1 MIRRDFLPRGNG
13 CVTRCPLVLT
23 LVHSEEDKEVVT
35 FNPSC
40 DGEGEVSFENPNWDV
55 IRREIEQRMV
65 LKAGNN
71 CNIVD
76 EPIAIRLTSRHV
88 PDLELV
94 DLPGFTRNPKR
105 NPIKKFLSFQTVA
118 LNCAYQH

>member
-1 MIRRDFLPRGNG
+1 M
-13 CVTRCPLVLT
+13 
-23 LVHSEEDKEVVT
+23 HSEEDKEVVT

-40 DGEGEVSFENPNWDV
+40 DDGEGEVSFENPNWDS

-76 EPIAIRLTSRHV
+76 EPIAIRLTSRNV

-105 NPIKKFLSFQTVA
+105 NPIKSFLSILYIQ
-118 LNCAYQH
+118 